1 MNQDQP
7 VYHELIYRPKAEEP
21 TVIVSVCLVRTRE
34 DAIPFIS
41 SLEVNHLYTDM
52 YKLMEN
58 KTALYLHSRINYG
71 ANRSVE
77 KLFGPLE
84 ECCKRVWKSK
94 EMTEYLNITEN
105 PIPWGSQLQENDVPW
120 PVMATLIQAK
130 NVSDSIYLSVKIYI
144 DRQELGVE
152 DVPNWD
158 NYRDVESAVTFY
170 PVRVSGSANVTISP
184 AEGSTLA
191 PLLNGMEVFYVI
203 DVLNGEHGHLL
214 SFPLALLVIVLHLFG
229 IFSSY

>member
-1 MNQDQP
+1 MNTLRFFPEGRRNCYKLPLVSHTKFLFRAVFFYGDYDGLSRPPSFSLEIDGNSWATGTTSMNQHQP
-7 VYHELIYRPKAEEP
+7 VYHELIYRPKEEEP

-41 SLEVNHLYTDM
+41 SLEVNHVYTDM

-84 ECCKRVWKSK
+84 ECCNRVWKSK
-94 EMTEYLNITEN
+94 EMSEYLNITEN

-120 PVMATLIQAK
+120 PVMATFIQAK
-130 NVSDSIYLSVKIYI
+130 NVSDS
-144 DRQELGVE
+144 
-152 DVPNWD
+152 
-158 NYRDVESAVTFY
+158 
-170 PVRVSGSANVTISP
+170 
-184 AEGSTLA
+184 STSDS
-191 PLLNGMEVFYVI
+191 LLCPVFYGPNSSV
-203 DVLNGEHGHLL
+203 
-214 SFPLALLVIVLHLFG
+214 SFK
-229 IFSSY
+229 SN